1 MITAL
6 HTLQG
11 YIKIEISLSFRCTF
25 LVLEAQSSM
34 NHEKVKEVE
43 WMSTK
48 HDIDQM
54 DAACHTEEGEHC
66 RKSHHPEKV
75 KKDMITR
82 LNRVEGQIRG
92 IKGMIEK
99 DVYCDDVITQLA
111 ATQSALNS
119 VAKIL
124 LEGHL
129 KGCVVD
135 RLGEG
140 DETVLDELL
149 VTIQKLMKK

>member
-1 MITAL
+1 MEN
-6 HTLQG
+6 
-11 YIKIEISLSFRCTF
+11 K
-25 LVLEAQSSM
+25 LE
-34 NHEKVKEVE
+34 VV
-43 WMSTK
+43 T
-48 HDIDQM
+48 
-54 DAACHTEEGEHC
+54 CHAEEASC
-66 RKSHHPEKV
+66 RKSHHSEKV
-75 KKDMITR
+75 KKDLSNR
-82 LNRVEGQIRG
+82 LNRIEGQIRG

-99 DVYCDDVITQLA
+99 DVYCDDVITQLS

-135 RLGEG
+135 RLSEG
-140 DETVLDELL
+140 DEEVLDELL

>member
-1 MITAL
+1 MEDT
-6 HTLQG
+6 
-11 YIKIEISLSFRCTF
+11 
-25 LVLEAQSSM
+25 
-34 NHEKVKEVE
+34 VK
-43 WMSTK
+43 
-48 HDIDQM
+48 D
-54 DAACHTEEGEHC
+54 DACQTEETASC
-66 RKSHHPEKV
+66 RKSHHPERV
-75 KKDMITR
+75 KKDLI
-82 LNRVEGQIRG
+82 EGQIRG

-99 DVYCDDVITQLA
+99 DVYCDDVITQLS

-135 RLGEG
+135 RLSEG
-140 DETVLDELL
+140 DEAVLDELV

>member
-1 MITAL
+1 MET
-6 HTLQG
+6 TL
-11 YIKIEISLSFRCTF
+11 KDVTCHAE
-25 LVLEAQSSM
+25 EAS
-34 NHEKVKEVE
+34 
-43 WMSTK
+43 
-48 HDIDQM
+48 
-54 DAACHTEEGEHC
+54 C

-75 KKDMITR
+75 KKDLSNR
-82 LNRVEGQIRG
+82 LNRIEGQVRG

-99 DVYCDDVITQLA
+99 DEYCDDIITQLS

-135 RLGEG
+135 RLSEG
-140 DETVLDELL
+140 DELVLDELV

>member
-1 MITAL
+1 MEEL
-6 HTLQG
+6 DCH
-11 YIKIEISLSFRCTF
+11 
-25 LVLEAQSSM
+25 
-34 NHEKVKEVE
+34 
-43 WMSTK
+43 
-48 HDIDQM
+48 M
-54 DAACHTEEGEHC
+54 DDVSCS
-66 RKSHHPEKV
+66 RKSHHSERV
-75 KKDMITR
+75 KKDLTTR
-82 LNRVEGQIRG
+82 LNRIEGQIRG

-99 DVYCDDVITQLA
+99 DVYCDDVITQLS

-135 RLGEG
+135 RLSEG
-140 DETVLDELL
+140 DEAVLDELV